1 MKKVVV
7 IGGGT
12 GSSVLLRG
20 FKLLDNIKLTA
31 VVTVADDGGSTGRLR
46 KQYQIPAMGDIRNVM
61 VAMAESESLLGPLM
75 DYRFDGNGDIAGHN
89 LGNLMLTALTQT
101 TGNFMESIQKLSK
114 VLKVK
119 GSIIPSTTQVVTLIA
134 RMEDGTIVRGE
145 SNIPKFSNRID
156 TVFYQEEV
164 TASKEAIM
172 AIRAADYIVYGVG
185 SLYTSII
192 PNLII
197 PEIREA
203 ILASKAK
210 KLYFCNAMSQPGET
224 DGYSLED
231 HVNAILKHS
240 NEKAIDIVIAHND
253 VLSQTILKRYEA
265 KGSLPVIITKDSHD
279 YELKKRELL
288 KFDDGFIRHDSLK
301 LKEAFEEIMNEDEKN
316 VIYK

>member
-12 GSSVLLRG
+12 GSSVILRG
-20 FKLLDNIKLTA
+20 FKLLENIKLTA

-75 DYRFDGNGDIAGHN
+75 DYRFEGSSDISGHN

-134 RMEDGTIVRGE
+134 KMEDGTIVRGE
-145 SNIPKFSNRID
+145 SNIPKFQNRID

-164 TASKEAIM
+164 TASKEAIN
-172 AIRAADYIVYGVG
+172 AIKAADYIVYGVG
-185 SLYTSII
+185 SLYTSIM

-203 ILASKAK
+203 ILESKAK
-210 KLYFCNAMSQPGET
+210 KIYFCNAMSQPGET
-224 DGYSLED
+224 DGYTLED

-240 NEKAIDIVIAHND
+240 NEKAIDIVIASDD
-253 VLSQTILKRYEA
+253 VLSQTTLKRYEE
-265 KGSLPVIITKDSHD
+265 KGSYPVLIKEKEHNFC
-279 YELKKRELL
+279 LKKKELL

-301 LKEAFEEIMNEDEKN
+301 LKQAFEDILNEE
-316 VIYK
+316 

>member
-12 GSSVLLRG
+12 GSSVILRG
-20 FKLLDNIKLTA
+20 FKLLENIKLTA

-75 DYRFDGNGDIAGHN
+75 DYRFEGTGDIGGHN

-101 TGNFMESIQKLSK
+101 TGNFMEAIQKLSK

-119 GSIIPSTTQVVTLIA
+119 GTIIPSTTQIVTLIA

-145 SNIPKFSNRID
+145 SNIPKFQNRID
-156 TVFYQEEV
+156 TVFYQEQV
-164 TASKEAIM
+164 TASKEAIK
-172 AIRAADYIVYGVG
+172 AIQEADYIVYGIG

-192 PNLII
+192 SNLII
-197 PEIREA
+197 PEIRDA
-203 ILASKAK
+203 ILGSKAK
-210 KLYFCNAMSQPGET
+210 KIYFCNAMSQPGET
-224 DGYSLED
+224 DGYALED

-240 NEKAIDIVIAHND
+240 NEKAIDIVVASND
-253 VLSQTILKRYEA
+253 VLSQETLKCYEE
-265 KGSLPVIITKDSHD
+265 KGSIPVTIKEDTHAYQLEQK
-279 YELKKRELL
+279 ELL

-301 LKEAFEEIMNEDEKN
+301 LKEAFEDLMNKE
-316 VIYK
+316 

>member
-12 GSSVLLRG
+12 GSSVILRG

-75 DYRFDGNGDIAGHN
+75 DYRFEGDGDIGGHN

-119 GSIIPSTTQVVTLIA
+119 GSIIPSTTQIVTLIA

-145 SNIPKFSNRID
+145 SNIPKFQNRID
-156 TVFYQEEV
+156 TVFYQEQV
-164 TASKEAIM
+164 TASKEAIK
-172 AIRAADYIVYGVG
+172 AIKEADYIVYGVG

-192 PNLII
+192 SNLII
-197 PEIREA
+197 PEIRDA
-203 ILASKAK
+203 ILTSKAK
-210 KLYFCNAMSQPGET
+210 KVYFCNAMSQPGET
-224 DGYSLED
+224 DGYTLED

-240 NEKAIDIVIAHND
+240 NEKAIDIVVASND
-253 VLSQTILKRYEA
+253 VLSQATLKRYEE
-265 KGSLPVIITKDSHD
+265 KGSIPVVIKDETHS
-279 YELKKRELL
+279 YQLEKKELL

-301 LKEAFEEIMNEDEKN
+301 LKEAFEDIMNKE
-316 VIYK
+316 